1 MSIGARGRTAL
12 GAVVAGTL
20 LLGPGP
26 RSRAEQAPHVLV
38 VGPIDGYGA
47 LLGGVSEGLQSAGLA
62 DAPRIRI
69 DIRNARSGDEARAAI
84 GAAVEA
90 GGNAIG
96 TVFGPS
102 TQAAR
107 AATPTIPVVF
117 CPVADPAAPKLVPT
131 SEAPGGNPTG
141 VAGAHAEASR
151 PRLAALP

>member
-1 MSIGARGRTAL
+1 MSIGSRGCTAL
-12 GAVVAGTL
+12 VATLAGTL

-69 DIRNARSGDEARAAI
+69 DIRNARSGDEAKAAI
-84 GAAVEA
+84 GAALQA

-96 TVFGPS
+96 TAFGPS
-102 TQAAR
+102 TPAAR
-107 AATPTIPVVF
+107 GATPPIPGGLRPAGG
-117 CPVADPAAPKLVPT
+117 PVAP
-131 SEAPGGNPTG
+131 E
-141 VAGAHAEASR
+141 
-151 PRLAALP
+151 

>member
-1 MSIGARGRTAL
+1 MSIGSRGCTAL
-12 GAVVAGTL
+12 VATLAGTL

-69 DIRNARSGDEARAAI
+69 DIRNARSGDEAKAAI
-84 GAAVEA
+84 GAALEA
-90 GGNAIG
+90 GVNAIV

-107 AATPTIPVVF
+107 AATRPPPSRRSGGSAGPTR
-117 CPVADPAAPKLVPT
+117 T
-131 SEAPGGNPTG
+131 RS
-141 VAGAHAEASR
+141 SS
-151 PRLAALP
+151 

>member
-1 MSIGARGRTAL
+1 MSKGCTAL
-12 GAVVAGTL
+12 VAMLAGTL

-26 RSRAEQAPHVLV
+26 RSRAEQASHILV

-69 DIRNARSGDEARAAI
+69 DIRNARSGDEAKAAI
-84 GAAVEA
+84 GAALEA
-90 GGNAIG
+90 GVNAIV

-107 AATPTIPVVF
+107 AATTTIPVVF
-117 CPVADPAAPKLVPT
+117 CPVADPVAGQHTGEHTAARRDPAQLRSRRLALKKT
-131 SEAPGGNPTG
+131 DRPTG
-141 VAGAHAEASR
+141 T
-151 PRLAALP
+151 